1 MGPHTETYERRVEAL
16 INLLEQGTGILITN
30 YTYCI
35 DCAFRFVALRNS
47 PVDKN
52 MRIMDLMADS
62 VKLIVEWLKNGYS
75 DPGSNASINSTATST
90 LDDVGPT
97 MISMNL
103 FVKLG
108 EVLRKTSL
116 ARREEV
122 RNYAV
127 TSLHKT
133 FINAEE
139 LYFTPTNIINCI
151 NLVIFA
157 MVDDL
162 HEKMLEYSTRENA
175 ERETRSMEG
184 TLMLSME
191 FLVDVYL
198 QFLKLVIESVGFKTF
213 WLGILRRMDTC
224 MKADLGVYGESKM
237 KELVPR
243 LLTKMITT
251 MQEKEL
257 LVPQEGNDLW
267 EITYIQIQWIAP
279 SLKDELFPD
288 ATG

>member
-1 MGPHTETYERRVEAL
+1 
-16 INLLEQGTGILITN
+16 
-30 YTYCI
+30 
-35 DCAFRFVALRNS
+35 VALRNS

-62 VKLIVEWLKNGYS
+62 VKLIVEWQKNGYS

-90 LDDVGPT
+90 LDD
-97 MISMNL
+97 
-103 FVKLG
+103 
-108 EVLRKTSL
+108 
-116 ARREEV
+116 
-122 RNYAV
+122 
-127 TSLHKT
+127 
-133 FINAEE
+133 
-139 LYFTPTNIINCI
+139 
-151 NLVIFA
+151 
-157 MVDDL
+157 
-162 HEKMLEYSTRENA
+162 MLEYSTRENA

-198 QFLKLVIESVGFKTF
+198 QFLKLIIESVGFKTF

-224 MKADLGVYGESKM
+224 MKADLGVYGESKT

-267 EITYIQIQWIAP
+267 EVTYIQIQWIAP